1 MCMTVALIFG
11 GAGFERQVSLAGA
24 RFVYPLISREKY
36 SVIPIFIAPDGRWLM
51 READLHKKE
60 TGLLIFGGDDP
71 CDLRKTKEK
80 NSDIFEGGKSSYVLP
95 DVEEFSLPVAPI
107 NLGDRRGVISESGFL
122 AIDVA
127 FPLLH
132 GDFGEDGIVQGA
144 LENAMIKF
152 VGEDAATGAICLDKR
167 LCHLIAHRLGIPTAK
182 GIFADKGEP
191 CRTVRQRAERIIG
204 YPLFIKPCDLGSSV
218 GAFAVLHSSEFGAAY
233 ESAASLTRRGLMIEE
248 LVDIDAELEIGVLLS
263 KGKQLF
269 TNIGKI
275 KTEIGFYD
283 YKEKYESG
291 SSALVE
297 DSPKIDEQ
305 PRKIIGEYAR
315 RLSEF
320 LHLSSLC
327 RLDFFL
333 TGDGRILF
341 NEINTMPGFTETS
354 LYPRLASSLGLSPRQ
369 LIDALICEALL

>member
-1 MCMTVALIFG
+1 MTVALIFG

-24 RFVYPLISREKY
+24 RFVYPLIAREKY
-36 SVIPIFIAPDGRWLM
+36 NIIPIFIAPDGRWLM
-51 READLHKKE
+51 READLPKKE
-60 TGLLIFGGDDP
+60 PDLLIFGGDDP
-71 CDLRKTKEK
+71 CDLTKTKEK
-80 NSDIFEGGKSSYVLP
+80 NSDIFEGEKSSYVLP
-95 DVEEFSLPVAPI
+95 EVEEFSLPVAPV
-107 NLGDRRGVISESGFL
+107 NLGDKRGVISESGFL
-122 AIDVA
+122 PVDVA

-132 GDFGEDGIVQGA
+132 GDFGEDGVVQGA
-144 LENAMIKF
+144 LENAGIKF
-152 VGEDAATGAICLDKR
+152 VGEDAATSAICLDKR

-182 GIFADKGEP
+182 GIFADKGES
-191 CRTVRQRAERIIG
+191 CHMVKERAERIIG

-218 GAFAVLHSSEFGAAY
+218 GAFAVLHSSQFDEAY

-248 LVDIDAELEIGVLLS
+248 LVDIDSELEIGVLLL

-275 KTEIGFYD
+275 KTDIGFYD

-297 DSPKIDEQ
+297 DSPKIDEKH
-305 PRKIIGEYAR
+305 RKIIGEYAR

-320 LHLSSLC
+320 LHLSSLS

-333 TGDGRILF
+333 TRDGRILF

-354 LYPRLASSLGLSPRQ
+354 LYPRLASSLGLSPRN